1 MAANK
6 KPTEIPQAT
15 ITSSGSE
22 VGEGIPEQLL
32 CRKSNEN
39 DTKPKDKTPRFLI
52 MFTAKKEGSGLRYEL
67 LPVTKLNE
75 NIVGWD
81 SQDDPD
87 MPFNFTSH
95 QKWTWVVLLS
105 IITFLTPFSSSIL
118 SPAIG
123 KLNEEF
129 GNTNAI
135 IGSMTVSIYLLGY
148 VVGPI
153 FIAPLSEIYGS
164 KPVLTTSTLFFCIW
178 QIGCALSSNITTLI
192 VCRFFSGVGGAAC
205 LVGSWHRYIINMD
218 ADFRLARSDTW
229 RQHHWRI
236 ISP

>member
-1 MAANK
+1 MEKNGEDRAMENTTPQSPRLFTGK
-6 KPTEIPQAT
+6 KA
-15 ITSSGSE
+15 G
-22 VGEGIPEQLL
+22 
-32 CRKSNEN
+32 
-39 DTKPKDKTPRFLI
+39 D
-52 MFTAKKEGSGLRYEL
+52 GLKYEL
-67 LPVTKLNE
+67 LPVTNLDE
-75 NIVGWD
+75 DIIGWD
-81 SQDDPD
+81 SQDDPA

-123 KLNEEF
+123 KLDEEF

-164 KPVLTTSTLFFCIW
+164 KPVLTASNLFFCVW
-178 QIGCALSSNITTLI
+178 QIGCALSKNITALI

-205 LVGSWHRYIINMD
+205 LVGRV
-218 ADFRLARSDTW
+218 AVAAT
-229 RQHHWRI
+229 
-236 ISP
+236 